1 MNLLKIQLKALLC
14 LLKETKT
21 EYVIIGGL
29 AVSLYGEPRATFDID
44 VNVLLAKENLDYFL
58 KISKKYGFYPIPS
71 QIKSFIKKTA
81 VIPMEFRRRGINNN
95 CDIII
100 AENPIEIAS
109 IKRGKIKNLWSLKV
123 RFVTPEDLIIHKLT
137 SNRPKD
143 LEDARSILMR
153 QDKLDIKYIRN
164 WLRLIEKTNSDIR
177 LVSLFDSLV
186 KTSLDRNK

>member
-1 MNLLKIQLKALLC
+1 MNPLKIQLKALADLF
-14 LLKETKT
+14 KETKT
-21 EYVIIGGL
+21 KYVIIGGL

-44 VNVLLAKENLDYFL
+44 VNVLLAEENLDNFL
-58 KISKKYGFYPIPS
+58 KISKRYGFYPIPT
-71 QIKSFIKKTA
+71 QIRSFIKKTA
-81 VIPMEFRRRGINNN
+81 VIPMEFRRLGINSN

-100 AENPIEIAS
+100 AKNPIELAS
-109 IKRGKIKNLWSLKV
+109 IKRGRIKNIWSLKI

-164 WLRLIEKTNSDIR
+164 WLKLVEKANSNIR
-177 LVSLFDSLV
+177 LVSLFNTLA
-186 KTSLDRNK
+186 KGF